1 MMKAAKEIMSKD
13 VATINPHLSVAEAIR
28 RMRERHIGSLLV
40 EKVSLSDTWGVITQN
55 DVVQKVV
62 AKGQDPERVKVNE
75 VMSKPISIV
84 RPDTP
89 LQGCAQVMA
98 RERIRRVFV
107 FDGQDVV
114 GVISA
119 NDIFD
124 TL

>member
-1 MMKAAKEIMSKD
+1 MMKTAQEIMTKD
-13 VATINPHLSVAEAIR
+13 VATIHPHAPVAEAIR
-28 RMRERHIGSLLV
+28 RMRERQIGSLLV
-40 EKVSLSDTWGVITQN
+40 EKVSPSDTWGIITQN
-55 DVVQKVV
+55 DVVQRVV
-62 AKGQDPERVKVNE
+62 ARDSDPKQVEVGA

-84 RPDTP
+84 RPDT
-89 LQGCAQVMA
+89 LLRECAKVMA

-107 FDGQDVV
+107 FDGHNVV

>member
-1 MMKAAKEIMSKD
+1 MMKIAQEIMTKD
-13 VATINPHLSVAEAIR
+13 VATIHPHAPVAEAIR
-28 RMRERHIGSLLV
+28 RMRERQIGSLLV
-40 EKVSLSDTWGVITQN
+40 EKVSPSDTWGIITQN

-62 AKGQDPERVKVNE
+62 ARDSNPNQVKVGE

-84 RPDTP
+84 HPDT
-89 LQGCAQVMA
+89 LLRECAKVMA
-98 RERIRRVFV
+98 REHIRRVFV
-107 FDGQDVV
+107 FDGHNVV

>member
-1 MMKAAKEIMSKD
+1 MMKAAREIMSKD
-13 VATINPHLSVAEAIR
+13 VATIHPHALVAEAIR
-28 RMRERHIGSLLV
+28 RMRELQIGSLLV
-40 EKVSLSDTWGVITQN
+40 ERVSLSDTWGVITQN
-55 DVVQKVV
+55 DVVQKVI
-62 AKGQDPERVKVNE
+62 ANGQDPEQVKVNE

-89 LQGCAQVMA
+89 LQECAKVMA

-107 FDGQDVV
+107 FDRQSVV

>member
-1 MMKAAKEIMSKD
+1 MKAAHEIMSKD
-13 VATINPHLSVAEAIR
+13 VATIHPHVSVAEAIR
-28 RMRERHIGSLLV
+28 RMRERQIGSLLV
-40 EKVSLSDTWGVITQN
+40 EKVSPSDTWGIITQN
-55 DVVQKVV
+55 DVVQKVI
-62 AKGQDPERVKVNE
+62 AKGQDPEQIKVNE

-84 RPDTP
+84 RPDSL
-89 LQGCAQVMA
+89 LQECAQVMA

-107 FDGQDVV
+107 FDGQNVV

>member
-1 MMKAAKEIMSKD
+1 MKTAQEIMSKD
-13 VATINPHLSVAEAIR
+13 VATIHPHAPVAEAIR
-28 RMRERHIGSLLV
+28 RMRERQVGSLLV
-40 EKVSLSDTWGVITQN
+40 EKVSPSDTWGIITQN
-55 DVVQKVV
+55 DVVQRVV
-62 AKGQDPERVKVNE
+62 ARDRDPKQVKVSE

-89 LQGCAQVMA
+89 LRECAQVMA

-107 FDGQDVV
+107 FDGHNVV